1 MKKDF
6 IARCTPWG
14 TIRTGP
20 GFRFLSPQEKAAVL
34 AHERGHIAKRHALKR
49 LSWVITLRALRDLDG
64 FLQMC
69 KAQEYEADQH
79 AVSEGHLVGMQVFL
93 AKRIG
98 LPAGPGYPSARD
110 RLEALHG

>member
-1 MKKDF
+1 MKDF

-14 TIRTGP
+14 TIQTGR

-34 AHERGHIAKRHALKR
+34 AHERGHIAHRHALKR
-49 LSWVITLRALRDLDG
+49 LGWVVTLRALRDWNG

-69 KAQEYEADQH
+69 EAQEYEADRY
-79 AVSEGHLVGMQVFL
+79 AVRQGCKVGMQVFL

-98 LPAGPGYPSARD
+98 LPAGPGYPSARE